1 MFFKI
6 LLYKLIG
13 YIRINV
19 EGFYIEKFINICR
32 QNGIFLWG
40 IKREKASIILFKAR
54 VLNNPLAFCYFNIR
68 YYVKKGMHPA
78 EAGAYIAE
86 LIQKMLEQRTSGLN
100 LKI

>member
-40 IKREKASIILFKAR
+40 IKREKASIMHTNISIKDFK
-54 VLNNPLAFCYFNIR
+54 
-68 YYVKKGMHPA
+68 
-78 EAGAYIAE
+78 
-86 LIQKMLEQRTSGLN
+86 
-100 LKI
+100 KIKRMTKQL